1 MSLMPSE
8 LQKSDQLTPENL
20 SRPRLTRS
28 TLEPR
33 GGLSAL
39 AKRCENLQV
48 YEVSPLFPLFWLFF
62 SSPPACVPFGSLVL
76 LSQLFRYV
84 LCVFICK
91 ASRGSPVALTLT
103 A

>member
-28 TLEPR
+28 SPR
-33 GGLSAL
+33 EVSPL
-39 AKRCENLQV
+39 AKSCENLQV

-84 LCVFICK
+84 LCVFNYSFAK
-91 ASRGSPVALTLT
+91 RLADHRSL
-103 A
+103 